1 MYEKKKTTIILLI
14 VLTLVV
20 CGMIAVNR
28 PILHFPF
35 EEITIHYK
43 TDNGIVSTKLED
55 NEAATIWWMLNGK
68 PVSWNVTL
76 QGAPAAVSDRN
87 GLLRLETPP
96 IMYPRMIA
104 VCCKRQVPSI
114 SIVSA
119 KINGG
124 VFGKFWKP
132 MVQTVV
138 AIKVRAARSRAARL
152 ICC

>member
-1 MYEKKKTTIILLI
+1 MYEKKKTTVILLI

-55 NEAATIWWMLNGK
+55 NEAATIWWMLSGK

-76 QGAPAAVSDRN
+76 QGGSGCGFGPERAITIGNTTYYVSKD
-87 GLLRLETPP
+87 GCGVLQKAGTKYFYRLSKDQWWCLWE
-96 IMYPRMIA
+96 ILEAYGA
-104 VCCKRQVPSI
+104 
-114 SIVSA
+114 
-119 KINGG
+119 N
-124 VFGKFWKP
+124 
-132 MVQTVV
+132 
-138 AIKVRAARSRAARL
+138 RSGY
-152 ICC
+152 